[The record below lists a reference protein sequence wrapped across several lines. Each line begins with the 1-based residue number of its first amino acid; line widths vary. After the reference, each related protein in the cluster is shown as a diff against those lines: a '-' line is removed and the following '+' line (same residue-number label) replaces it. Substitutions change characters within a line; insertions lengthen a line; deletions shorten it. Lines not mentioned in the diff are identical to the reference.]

1 MLAVRK
7 KQSLFADF
15 FAGGQK
21 DRLTFS
27 GQLLSW
33 RRSIQRK
40 KVEGLMVFTKRSRVG
55 PSSKDWISGNGKPTS
70 NPIRIL
76 HIINDLSIGGAEMML
91 YKLLSRTDRKRFEPA
106 VISLSGLDKLG
117 EPIQKFGISVFPIR

>member
-1 MLAVRK
+1 
-7 KQSLFADF
+7 
-15 FAGGQK
+15 
-21 DRLTFS
+21 
-27 GQLLSW
+27 
-33 RRSIQRK
+33 
-40 KVEGLMVFTKRSRVG
+40 RSRVG
-55 PSSKDWISGNGKPTS
+55 PSSKDWISGNGKPSS

-117 EPIQKFGISVFPIR
+117 EPIQKFGISVFPIRMNPVMPGPSPVWRLLWTA